1 MRRAVAAALTLMAA
15 GCTQWPDRDDE
26 SAPPRRGPAVVDET
40 AGAFR
45 GVRMGAGEADVRRVF
60 GEPGDGEG
68 FFPLGESF
76 GEIGGAPAVRN
87 WPHDWRGRPTV
98 LRYEGVAFL
107 VGPRG
112 VFAFVVTEEGA
123 RTKRG
128 VRIGD
133 SLERAQRV
141 YDAGCGEQ
149 PYGEPL
155 FGGDTPTFRWCRGT
169 IAERHRIWFG
179 RDPIRSITLAR
190 VGRG

>member
-1 MRRAVAAALTLMAA
+1 MRCAVAAALALMAA

-76 GEIGGAPAVRN
+76 GEIGGAPGVRN

-123 RTKRG
+123 RTKR
-128 VRIGD
+128 RHAH
-133 SLERAQRV
+133 L
-141 YDAGCGEQ
+141 
-149 PYGEPL
+149 PL
-155 FGGDTPTFRWCRGT
+155 VPWDDR
-169 IAERHRIWFG
+169 
-179 RDPIRSITLAR
+179 
-190 VGRG
+190 